1 MPTRD
6 VALGSI
12 VHKEVDVTPDP
23 RLDAFQPESPHNGFD
38 AGGFLDEVIEQ
49 ETLIDAKKRD
59 SVKSKASAAQD
70 LDRSESRISSKHCN
84 TNVVKRNGSK
94 SAFQSM
100 DSQIAVNTGKEIK
113 PLQLQKS
120 TATKKPPA
128 PDVQTKSTRRSK
140 RKRKEDLN
148 EILRKRLDKL
158 EAKLKMIGAQHSIP
172 DADDSAEDISEEKE
186 MGDSRRILS
195 LTSHVEKKRK
205 THYNQNEAGDSKFA
219 KRQRIIDDDPERII
233 AANVDG
239 SATNRSDEYLS
250 TVLKK
255 ESNPAEGLST
265 MSTDFSDEIT
275 SMIESQCLEHSRNN
289 EFGNL
294 LLSAA
299 PEQLADTETILYNVL
314 SQNLPEGHLSYTNH
328 PACET
333 EIDDAHNI
341 VGVLP
346 QVVDTNTF
354 SLPCESVGLK
364 LVRKEDIHDS
374 EHLEDSKHLGCLSV
388 DTQWDSQFVESF
400 AVKSTHL
407 NSVRDWRSQKLLD
420 LLISGRLKEM
430 PSGTSLELQHEET
443 DRLVASSLQNILS
456 NLSWLW
462 SVAVGE
468 DMLSSVQDVV
478 SSTANNL
485 DSLTID
491 FVENSGCVDIPVSM
505 SLSSDQMNDG
515 VTGIEIDAKQEDG
528 WSCEESQLLD
538 SLFTSLDAARQK
550 VLNHTDKCSVTDV
563 AEASAASFGSLLEH
577 AINSS
582 ENTDLDVP
590 GDLYS
595 PTRPTEVE
603 HALSGA
609 VTVSGDVDRQK
620 GLLHTEHR
628 NEVQFLQSEDV
639 TDALND
645 LIERSAPTRRTVR
658 IHKKEDVTVI
668 TPTGRVTEAV
678 VKGGHENSSS
688 RVKGEENLAA
698 VSSQMSY
705 AGLTSDKPVI
715 VDSDPSISEELPVN
729 WSVDLSNIAEVEVAT
744 DGLPLKQTFAG
755 KQVQDIKS
763 AGGKITVISGGFDSS
778 VENQYGMDSLSS
790 PVASHKAKS
799 SKKRSTSH
807 DQMSDKS
814 VSYHGGVKKDSRSRK
829 QKDSSVDVTSKK
841 NKKKPQDI
849 EIMVDRRLKL
859 DVRSEL
865 KHVQKDIESL
875 LYEKYGLTIGSTT
888 GIYHDV
894 LLRVDDKHFPD
905 LSGLSFDASIA
916 LMSGENKTDN
926 TLKTECS
933 TALLNDLLAELNIQ
947 LSTINLSLPKNSSV
961 HATDRLVGEKL
972 LLELSDAN
980 MSQLKLPSSPP
991 SLRKRTGR
999 PSSVSRRNK
1008 SSEEAGVNVTQHRQ
1022 QELPVTENERRLMKA
1037 DKLMQTFR
1045 RSQIAKRQNQKASP
1059 QPPASFIR
1067 QVRTVAPSEGLDI
1080 VDSDI
1085 VMLSSEA
1092 REPDFSTVIT
1102 DGSMLAS
1109 VELPHIPPKSLALQT
1124 DDADMQTLPPEI
1136 PDKHLDEAVSKVLVI
1151 HPDKALP
1158 QISDTQP
1165 DEAVPKSP
1173 DTHPDEAVPKL
1184 LNAHSDEA
1192 VPMIPDSH
1200 PDESVP
1206 ELSDTQPDEAVPKIL
1221 DTQPDEAVPKLPD
1234 TRPDKAVP
1242 VSTTPAPP
1250 CEHTVSK
1257 SAQHRFSS
1265 GGKEQ
1270 RVYVFNSDKPVCQ
1283 EVKVSS
1289 ERSFLNCGDRC
1300 FV

>member
-1 MPTRD
+1 
-6 VALGSI
+6 
-12 VHKEVDVTPDP
+12 
-23 RLDAFQPESPHNGFD
+23 
-38 AGGFLDEVIEQ
+38 
-49 ETLIDAKKRD
+49 
-59 SVKSKASAAQD
+59 
-70 LDRSESRISSKHCN
+70 
-84 TNVVKRNGSK
+84 
-94 SAFQSM
+94 
-100 DSQIAVNTGKEIK
+100 
-113 PLQLQKS
+113 
-120 TATKKPPA
+120 
-128 PDVQTKSTRRSK
+128 
-140 RKRKEDLN
+140 
-148 EILRKRLDKL
+148 
-158 EAKLKMIGAQHSIP
+158 
-172 DADDSAEDISEEKE
+172 
-186 MGDSRRILS
+186 
-195 LTSHVEKKRK
+195 
-205 THYNQNEAGDSKFA
+205 
-219 KRQRIIDDDPERII
+219 
-233 AANVDG
+233 
-239 SATNRSDEYLS
+239 
-250 TVLKK
+250 
-255 ESNPAEGLST
+255 
-265 MSTDFSDEIT
+265 
-275 SMIESQCLEHSRNN
+275 
-289 EFGNL
+289 
-294 LLSAA
+294 
-299 PEQLADTETILYNVL
+299 
-314 SQNLPEGHLSYTNH
+314 
-328 PACET
+328 
-333 EIDDAHNI
+333 
-341 VGVLP
+341 
-346 QVVDTNTF
+346 
-354 SLPCESVGLK
+354 
-364 LVRKEDIHDS
+364 
-374 EHLEDSKHLGCLSV
+374 
-388 DTQWDSQFVESF
+388 
-400 AVKSTHL
+400 
-407 NSVRDWRSQKLLD
+407 VRDWRSQKLLD

-515 VTGIEIDAKQEDG
+515 VTGKEIDAKHEDD

-603 HALSGA
+603 LALS
-609 VTVSGDVDRQK
+609 VSGDVDRQK

-688 RVKGEENLAA
+688 RVKGEENLAT

-715 VDSDPSISEELPVN
+715 VESDPSISEELPVN

-763 AGGKITVISGGFDSS
+763 AGGKITVISGAFGSS
-778 VENQYGMDSLSS
+778 IENQYRMDSLSS

-814 VSYHGGVKKDSRSRK
+814 VSYRGGVKKDSRSRK

-849 EIMVDRRLKL
+849 EIMVDRQLKL

-926 TLKTECS
+926 TLKSECS

-947 LSTINLSLPKNSSV
+947 LSTINLSLPKNSSA

-1008 SSEEAGVNVTQHRQ
+1008 SSEEAGINVTQHRQ

-1067 QVRTVAPSEGLDI
+1067 QVRTVAPSEGLDS

-1136 PDKHLDEAVSKVLVI
+1136 PDKHPDEAVSKVLVT
-1151 HPDKALP
+1151 HSDKAVP
-1158 QISDTQP
+1158 QISDTHP
-1165 DEAVPKSP
+1165 DEAVPMIPDTHPDEAAPKLPDTHPDEAVSKIP
-1173 DTHPDEAVPKL
+1173 DTHPDEAVP
-1184 LNAHSDEA
+1184 
-1192 VPMIPDSH
+1192 MIPHTH

-1206 ELSDTQPDEAVPKIL
+1206 ELSDTQPDEALPKLL
-1221 DTQPDEAVPKLPD
+1221 DTHPDEAVPKHPD
-1234 TRPDKAVP
+1234 TQHDKAVHI
-1242 VSTTPAPP
+1242 STTPAPP

-1270 RVYVFNSDKPVCQ
+1270 RVYVFNSDKPMCQ

-1289 ERSFLNCGDRC
+1289 ERSFLNYGDRC
-1300 FV
+1300 FVRIN